1 MLTVKGTSPAGA
13 KLVQVAMTSATHMH
27 RLCSDTMQCCSLG
40 KCALK
45 STAILNRLKSCIQDA
60 LQNMQARHK
69 TATANPVSKQ
79 PCWDKLYS
87 ASCSEVSKQM
97 SVWYVLQS
105 QPTLHCVNH
114 PISCADRTRQWRCTK
129 HLSTILIAEVCTFGT
144 HNVRVVCIVP
154 GFSRSAVPGIHAH
167 PCFPVDCA
175 VIVFQERCL
184 LASSYER

>member
-1 MLTVKGTSPAGA
+1 MLQ
-13 KLVQVAMTSATHMH
+13 LRQVRTEINSNP
-27 RLCSDTMQCCSLG
+27 Q
-40 KCALK
+40 
-45 STAILNRLKSCIQDA
+45 STDRLKSCIQDA

-79 PCWDKLYS
+79 PCWDKLYN

-129 HLSTILIAEVCTFGT
+129 HLWITKHSVHALSALGSPVLSALTFMSPMYSSGRPQDSKIGSRAFASWCTVLTLFCHDGDA
-144 HNVRVVCIVP
+144 N
-154 GFSRSAVPGIHAH
+154 
-167 PCFPVDCA
+167 
-175 VIVFQERCL
+175 
-184 LASSYER
+184 